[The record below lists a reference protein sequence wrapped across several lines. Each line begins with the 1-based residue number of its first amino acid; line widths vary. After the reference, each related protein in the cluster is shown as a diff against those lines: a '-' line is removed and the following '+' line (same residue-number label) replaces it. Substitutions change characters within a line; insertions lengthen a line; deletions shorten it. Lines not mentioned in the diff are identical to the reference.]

1 MDFRETPE
9 QKAFRLEV
17 RKWLSQ
23 SLPEGWGTP
32 AFRAPRS
39 DADASSVRSVA
50 ASAGGHA
57 MLYRGG
63 ARSGDVYHPLKPTL
77 LVLHQ
82 RLKKAFDPKGILN
95 PGRMYPQF

>member
-1 MDFRETPE
+1 
-9 QKAFRLEV
+9 
-17 RKWLSQ
+17 
-23 SLPEGWGTP
+23 
-32 AFRAPRS
+32 
-39 DADASSVRSVA
+39 
-50 ASAGGHA
+50 